1 MSTPTQS
8 KKSPPNV
15 TAAAKT
21 AAEHRNERLAAQLRA
36 NLRKRKALAR
46 SKDAGG
52 SGTEDDSG
60 PAGAES

>member
-1 MSTPTQS
+1 MSTPTDS

-21 AAEHRNERLAAQLRA
+21 AADHRNARLAAQLRA

-52 SGTEDDSG
+52 TDAEDDGG
-60 PAGAES
+60 PPGGA